1 MNEQREGLLGKGGF
15 TMKWRYCFLASLLV
29 AALMVSSGTV
39 LSAELAKEQVWR
51 WAHHT
56 TDLDSLDPAFGVV
69 DGAYSVGSY
78 IFNGLVRLPPGTL
91 DFDNLEGDLAE
102 SWEISDDGLIYTFHL
117 RKGVQWHK
125 GYGEFTAQDV
135 KYTFDRLG
143 DSKLGSP
150 YGAKYEIIKE
160 VKVVDPYTAQIILKA
175 PSTFSLLDQ
184 VLAYQAGNIVCKKR
198 GDEVGNKNLGL
209 EVIGTGP
216 FQFEKYFAKEKI
228 ILTRNGKYFRGAPT
242 LERVEIYF
250 MPNVASRTLAFV
262 KGDLDAIYG
271 KRDPKWV
278 KDVAKTPTVIVD
290 AVPLGSGCAL
300 HFNMSRKPLDNV
312 KVRKALALAAD
323 RTIFE
328 QYFRGIY
335 YKMTA
340 PVPPSYYA
348 TLPEDATPEELLY
361 DYDLEKAKK
370 LLAEAGYAGGFK
382 LKAFSTTKPY
392 YLAPLEIC
400 KEQWKPLG
408 VDLEITVVDHTTFH
422 ANIRKDMNDVVVY
435 YAGRPPVADSYLTQ
449 WYYSK
454 SIVGKPKAIT
464 NFSHYGD
471 VDADGDGKVDNI
483 DSIIEE
489 ARGELNPQRQR
500 DLYYKAQLQL
510 LMHVPSKPLHELT
523 KVLVR
528 HNYFDPGVEIEGS
541 MIFGYPLEK
550 AKILKH

>member
-1 MNEQREGLLGKGGF
+1 MNVKKGGF
-15 TMKWRYCFLASLLV
+15 TMKLRSSFLTAVLV
-29 AALMVSSGTV
+29 VTLVLTPIVA

-56 TDLDSLDPAFGVV
+56 TDLDTLDPAFGVV
-69 DGAYSVGSY
+69 DGSYSVGSY
-78 IFNGLVRLPPGTL
+78 IFNGLVRLRPGTL
-91 DFDNLEGDLAE
+91 DFANLEGDLAE
-102 SWEISDDGLIYTFHL
+102 SWEISKDGLTYTFHL

-125 GYGEFTAQDV
+125 GYGEFTAEDV
-135 KYTFDRLG
+135 KYTFDRLR
-143 DSKLGSP
+143 DPKLGSP
-150 YGAKYEIIKE
+150 YGAKYGIIKE
-160 VKVVDPYTAQIILKA
+160 VKVLGPHKVQIILKS
-175 PSTFSLLDQ
+175 PSTFFLLDQ
-184 VLAYQAGNIVCKKR
+184 VLAYQAGNIVCKKQ
-198 GDEVGNKNLGL
+198 GDKVGNKNLGL
-209 EVIGTGP
+209 ELIGTGP

-228 ILTRNGKYFRGAPT
+228 ILTRNEKYFRGAPI
-242 LERVEIYF
+242 LEGVEIHF

-278 KDVAKTPTVIVD
+278 KDVMKTPTVIVD

-300 HFNMSRKPLDNV
+300 HFNMTRKPLDNL
-312 KVRKALALAAD
+312 KVRKALALTAD
-323 RTIFE
+323 RRIFE
-328 QYFRGIY
+328 EYFRGIY

-348 TLPEDATPEELLY
+348 ALPEDKTPEELLY
-361 DYDLEKAKK
+361 NYNLEKAKK
-370 LLAEAGYAGGFK
+370 LLEEAGYGGGFK

-422 ANIRKDMNDVVVY
+422 ANIRKDMNAVVVY

-449 WYYSK
+449 WYHSA
-454 SIVGKPKAIT
+454 SIIGKPKAIT

-483 DSIIEE
+483 DSLIEE

-500 DLYYKAQLQL
+500 ELYYKAQLQL
-510 LMHVPSKPLHELT
+510 LKHVPSKPLHELT

-528 HNYFDPGVEIEGS
+528 HKYFDPGVEIEGS

-550 AKILKH
+550 AKIFKH

>member
-1 MNEQREGLLGKGGF
+1 
-15 TMKWRYCFLASLLV
+15 MKWRFSFLAGLLV
-29 AALMVSSGTV
+29 AALVLTPGV
-39 LSAELAKEQVWR
+39 ILSAELAKEQVWR

-56 TDLDSLDPAFGVV
+56 TDLDSFDPAFGVV
-69 DGAYSVGSY
+69 DGAYSIGSY
-78 IFNGLVRLPPGTL
+78 MLNGLVRLRPGTL
-91 DFDNLEGDLAE
+91 DFNNLEGDLAE
-102 SWEISDDGLIYTFHL
+102 SWEVSDDGLTYTFRL

-125 GYGEFTAQDV
+125 GYGEFTAEDV
-135 KYTFDRLG
+135 KFTFDRLK
-143 DSKLGSP
+143 DPKLGSP
-150 YGAKYEIIKE
+150 YGAKYELIKE
-160 VKVVDPYTAQIILKA
+160 VKVLDPYTAKIILNA
-175 PSTFSLLDQ
+175 PSTFFLLDQ

-216 FQFEKYFAKEKI
+216 FQFHEYFAKEKV
-228 ILTRNGKYFRGAPT
+228 ILVRNDKYFRGAPI
-242 LERVEIYF
+242 LKRLEIYF
-250 MPNVASRTLAFV
+250 MPNVASRTLAFI

-271 KRDPKWV
+271 KRDTKWV
-278 KDVAKTPTVIVD
+278 KDVQKTPTVVVD
-290 AVPLGSGCAL
+290 SVPLGSGCAV
-300 HFNMSRKPLDNV
+300 HFNMTKKPLDNI
-312 KVRKALALAAD
+312 KVRKALAIAAD
-323 RTIFE
+323 RTTFE
-328 QYFRGIY
+328 EYFRGVY

-348 TLPEDATPEELLY
+348 HLPENATPEELLY
-361 DYDLEKAKK
+361 NYDLEKAKK
-370 LLAEAGYAGGFK
+370 LLAEAGLGGGFK
-382 LKAFSTTKPY
+382 LEAFSTDKPY

-400 KEQWKPLG
+400 KEQWKKLG
-408 VDLEITVVDHTTFH
+408 VDLKITVVDHTTFH

-454 SIVGKPKAIT
+454 SIIGKPKAIT

-471 VDADGDGKVDNI
+471 VDADGDGKVDSI
-483 DSIIEE
+483 DSLIEA
-489 ARGELNPQRQR
+489 ARSELNPQRQR

-528 HNYFDPGVEIEGS
+528 HNYFDPGVEIQGS